1 MWILI
6 AVLAITTA
14 AVIAW
19 RIYKRNKRKKRKE
32 RITQAEAKFA
42 KDELVLRAMESET
55 EKFCERIVKQAR
67 DSHFIYIK
75 VSTTVQVSKEWIG
88 DLHLENLGHPDLT
101 GEEAVIIRNMIASEV
116 RRRTQVRMRQNP
128 PAKDTEIHVVCDR
141 GWVEYTAR
149 NGYCEEETLK

>member
-32 RITQAEAKFA
+32 RIAQSEAKFA
-42 KDELVLRAMESET
+42 KDELVLRAIESET
-55 EKFCERIVKQAR
+55 EKFCERIVKQER
-67 DSHFIYIK
+67 DNHFVYIK
-75 VSTTVQVSKEWIG
+75 VSTTVQVTKEWIC
-88 DLHLENLGHPDLT
+88 DLHLENLGRSDLT
-101 GEEAVIIRNMIASEV
+101 GEETVIIRNLIANEV
-116 RRRTQVRMRQNP
+116 RRQTRARMRQNP
-128 PAKDTEIHVVCDR
+128 PAKDTEIRVVCDR
-141 GWVEYTAR
+141 GWIEYTAR